1 MTGDASA
8 EVSSTRSKDPVIW
21 VATAT
26 DENYLPYT
34 AAMVHSLAAN
44 RSASTQVELTIMHKG
59 VSRQDQ
65 EKLESLADQIAV
77 SWVSMDPA
85 SYQGWGIEA
94 DPLILDPHY
103 FRCLLPKIYPD
114 TVSRA
119 VYIDSDTLVLEDLFP
134 LWSMPLD
141 GNPVAAAGDLV
152 SVIKDAI
159 SHWQEIG
166 LDGDAPYFNSGVMV
180 IDLARWRAEEI
191 GERVLR
197 RCQIDRHRL
206 LIRNRWNQHDQYGF
220 NVVLQNQWKALPS
233 RWNHYSERKSDRP
246 AIIHFLGDMK
256 PGATLARPE
265 FTQLF
270 FEYVDAT
277 PWAGWRP
284 NLPAEISASSLD

>member
-1 MTGDASA
+1 MTSGALSKN
-8 EVSSTRSKDPVIW
+8 SSTRSNNPVVR

-34 AAMVHSLAAN
+34 AAMVHSMATH
-44 RSASTQVELTIMHKG
+44 RSASTRLELTIMHRD
-59 VSRQDQ
+59 VSRRDQ
-65 EKLESLADQIAV
+65 EKLESIADQIAV
-77 SWVSMDPA
+77 RWVSMDPA
-85 SYQGWGIEA
+85 SYQGWGMEP

-103 FRCLLPKIYPD
+103 YRCFLPKIHPD
-114 TVSRA
+114 PVSRV
-119 VYIDSDTLVLEDLFP
+119 VYIDSDTLILEDLFP
-134 LWSMPLD
+134 LWNQQLD

-180 IDLARWRAEEI
+180 IDLTQWRSEEI
-191 GERVLR
+191 CERVLR

-220 NVVLQNQWKALPS
+220 NVVLQNRWKRLPD
-233 RWNHYSERKSDRP
+233 RWNHYSERNSERP

-256 PGATLARPE
+256 PGAPLARPE
-265 FTQLF
+265 FTQMF
-270 FEYVDAT
+270 IENVDAT
-277 PWAGWRP
+277 PWKGWRP
-284 NLPAEISASSLD
+284 NLPAGIPASSLD